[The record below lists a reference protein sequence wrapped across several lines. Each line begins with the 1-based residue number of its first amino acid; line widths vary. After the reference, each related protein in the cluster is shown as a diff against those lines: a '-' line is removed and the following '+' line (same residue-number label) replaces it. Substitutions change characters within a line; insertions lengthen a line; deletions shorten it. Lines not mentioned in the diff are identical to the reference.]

1 MTTKEAQKNM
11 ANLRAYLNGLGMPKE
26 DRDALPFGTTRTD
39 LLSYAK
45 GYEDAKREAREVAEV
60 GGMPLPLTIEYR
72 MGGQGKW
79 ETLHLRIKT
88 DDGFNIEYHEKDSH
102 NADVR
107 FESETYEK
115 AKKYLYDAL
124 LNYPHFY
131 RVEEKAEHLEYNK
144 QQLIIAEDT
153 KQRERL
159 IA

>member
-1 MTTKEAQKNM
+1 M
-11 ANLRAYLNGLGMPKE
+11 
-26 DRDALPFGTTRTD
+26 
-39 LLSYAK
+39 S
-45 GYEDAKREAREVAEV
+45 
-60 GGMPLPLTIEYR
+60 LPLTIEYR
-72 MGGQGKW
+72 MGGQSKW

-88 DDGFNIEYHEKDSH
+88 DDGFTIEYHEKDSH

-144 QQLIIAEDT
+144 QQLIIADVSQ
-153 KQRERL
+153 QRELL
-159 IA
+159 IAYEKFTSKEAYNDLEQPINNLINKFLAINCG

>member
-1 MTTKEAQKNM
+1 
-11 ANLRAYLNGLGMPKE
+11 
-26 DRDALPFGTTRTD
+26 
-39 LLSYAK
+39 
-45 GYEDAKREAREVAEV
+45 
-60 GGMPLPLTIEYR
+60 
-72 MGGQGKW
+72 MGGQSKW

-88 DDGFNIEYHEKDSH
+88 DDGFTIEYHEKDSH

-144 QQLIIAEDT
+144 QQLIIADVSQ
-153 KQRERL
+153 QRELL
-159 IA
+159 IAYEKFTSKEAYNDLEQPINNLINKFLAINCG